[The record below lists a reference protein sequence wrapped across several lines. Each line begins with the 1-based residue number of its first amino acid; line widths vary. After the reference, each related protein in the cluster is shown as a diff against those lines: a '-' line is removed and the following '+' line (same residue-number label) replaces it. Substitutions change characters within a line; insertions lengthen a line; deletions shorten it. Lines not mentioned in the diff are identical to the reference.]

1 MTAENNQN
9 KFISNWRTYHDF
21 LKTQDEF
28 LADVFA
34 HYKGQK
40 PKYEYERVLSGLLH
54 RYAMNFRVVY
64 RSWEDFGTNSTF
76 KFSVYSL
83 LRPLVAD
90 FLLMLYLLEDLQFE
104 VPKDGNPNKE
114 WRVIEDGVTKRYDAV
129 TSSFFERVDSNLK
142 KKLRAGEISSQEMD
156 DIIKHHRK
164 EFPEYFAPDAKLGAL
179 KKKGFTPSQL
189 ADQIV
194 RGKYLIKDLY
204 DYYFRLSQ
212 FEHFTFITEGLMNDV
227 DRNWEMIHIVEVTN
241 YLIDYLGVNLNTLRV
256 PAPLKE
262 RLIILTN
269 QFRSIAWMYNQDQVP
284 K

>member
-1 MTAENNQN
+1 MSIVPDQT
-9 KFISNWRTYHDF
+9 KFISNWRMYYAF
-21 LKTQDEF
+21 LKKQDEF
-28 LADVFA
+28 LADVFT
-34 HYKGQK
+34 HYKGHK
-40 PKYEYERVLSGLLH
+40 PKHEYERVLSGLLH

-64 RSWEDFGTNSTF
+64 RSCEDFGANSSF
-76 KFSVYSL
+76 KFSIYSL

-90 FLLMLYLLEDLQFE
+90 YLLMLYLLEDLQFQ
-104 VPKDGNPNKE
+104 VPKAGNPNKE
-114 WRVIEDGVTKRYDAV
+114 WKVIEDGFIKRYDAV

-164 EFPEYFAPDAKLGAL
+164 EFPEYFAPDAKLADL
-179 KKKGFTPSQL
+179 KKKGLTPSQL
-189 ADQIV
+189 TDQIV
-194 RGKYLIKDLY
+194 RGKFLIKDLY

-212 FEHFTFITEGLMNDV
+212 FEHFTFITEGLMKDV
-227 DRNWEMIHIVEVTN
+227 DGNWEMIHIIEVTN

-256 PAPLKE
+256 PEPLKE

-269 QFRSIAWMYNQDQVP
+269 QFRSIRWMYNHGPVP

>member
-1 MTAENNQN
+1 
-9 KFISNWRTYHDF
+9 
-21 LKTQDEF
+21 
-28 LADVFA
+28 
-34 HYKGQK
+34 
-40 PKYEYERVLSGLLH
+40 
-54 RYAMNFRVVY
+54 
-64 RSWEDFGTNSTF
+64 
-76 KFSVYSL
+76 
-83 LRPLVAD
+83 
-90 FLLMLYLLEDLQFE
+90 
-104 VPKDGNPNKE
+104 
-114 WRVIEDGVTKRYDAV
+114 
-129 TSSFFERVDSNLK
+129 
-142 KKLRAGEISSQEMD
+142 MD